1 MQKVIKDV
9 FKDYKKENNIINA
22 IILKMNLYKKTNK
35 LLLNIKSENQLII
48 DELADFEEYLS
59 TRFSIKTIET
69 KVTYPD
75 IEFSQTL
82 DKDWNSIMK
91 YLSSKYPITKAI
103 LKGSTLEV
111 EQNRLTINLKNK
123 NSEFLHAYEIDKE
136 LENLLLNLYNKRY
149 KIQYNENVTEE
160 EIKKQHHFLEELQ
173 DNLCKNL
180 INNMSLK
187 TDKKNEIA
195 KEEKTEILDEKEMPL
210 ILGRSA
216 NIKEQIVKISDL
228 TADYGKVALQGKVI
242 RTDSRELKNGKTLVM
257 FDIYDGT
264 STITCKSFVEPEK
277 VSKVMGRI
285 KKGTRL
291 KIQGN
296 ANYDNF
302 AKELGVIA
310 NIIIELPSQTETSR
324 QDNSMTKRV
333 ELHLHTQMSQMDA
346 ITSAKDLIKR
356 AASWGM
362 KSIAITDHGVVQ
374 AFPEAKHAVDD
385 LGLDIKVLYGV
396 EAYFIPDD
404 EIQEG
409 EDGWKK
415 IKPYHAIILTKTQA
429 GLRNLYELIS
439 ISHIQYYHKRPRIL
453 QSVFNKYREGLIL
466 GSACEQGELYKAI
479 LQNKPEE
486 KIEQIVNYYDY
497 LEIQPLGN
505 DEFMIRDG
513 IVPDKEALKDIN
525 RKIVELGEK
534 FGKPV
539 VATCDVHFMDPQDEV
554 YRRILMAG
562 QGFSDCDN
570 QAPLYFRTTEEMLAE
585 FDYLGQEKAYE
596 VVVTNT
602 NKIAEMCE
610 NVCPISKEK
619 CPPVIEGAEEEIKE
633 TCENKAKE
641 LYGDP
646 LPEIVQA
653 RLKREL
659 DSIIKNGFST
669 LYIIAQRLVLKSNED
684 GYLVGSRGSVGSSFV
699 ANMLGITE
707 VNSLPPHYRC
717 PNCKY
722 TDFTD
727 YGIKNGVDLPNK
739 ECPECG
745 TKLCKDGMD
754 IPFETFL
761 GFNGDKEPDI
771 DLNFSGEYQ
780 GKIHKYAEVIFGKG
794 KTFKAGTVGTMA
806 EKTAFGYVK
815 KYYEER
821 NIPITNAE
829 ISRLVDGCVGI
840 KRTTGQ
846 HPGGI
851 IVVPHGR
858 EIYEFCPVQHPAD
871 DPNSD
876 IITTHFDYHSIDKNL
891 LKLDMLGHDDPT
903 IIKMLQDL
911 TGIDP
916 KTIPLD
922 DKETMSL
929 FTSTKALGVE
939 PQQINSK
946 VGSFGVPEFGTKFV
960 REMLIDTR
968 PTTFEELIRISG
980 LSHGTDVWLNNAQ
993 TLIQENVATL
1003 SEAICTRDD
1012 IMTYLIKMGLDPNHS
1027 FKIMEA
1033 VRKGKVAKGAE
1044 PKWEE
1049 YTKEMREHNVPEW
1062 YIDSCKKIKYMFP
1075 KAHAVAYVT
1084 MAFRIAWFKVHYPL
1098 EYYAAYF
1105 SIRATEFDSEIMIY
1119 GKEKVKAK
1127 MKEIELMGNN
1137 ATQKDKGMYTIL
1149 ELVLEMY
1156 ERGFEFL
1163 PIDLYKSHSKK
1174 FQIED
1179 GKLRPPLSSIAGLGE
1194 VAAEGIYEAA
1204 KAEGHFMCI
1213 DELQIKAK
1221 IGKSMTDLLAK
1232 FGCLNGMSQTNQISL
1247 FG

>member
-1 MQKVIKDV
+1 MQKTVKDV
-9 FKDYKKENNIINA
+9 FQDY
-22 IILKMNLYKKTNK
+22 TNK
-35 LLLNIKSENQLII
+35 NSILEGTIEAINLFKKSNKLEVGIKVQNQLTL
-48 DELADFEEYLS
+48 DELVDFESYLS
-59 TRFSIKTIET
+59 ERFQIKTIEL
-69 KVTYPD
+69 KIKYDD
-75 IEFSQTL
+75 IELKNTIQE
-82 DKDWNSIMK
+82 DWEKIEK
-91 YLSSKYPITKAI
+91 YIAKRFPITKAI
-103 LKGSTLEV
+103 LKDSSVEV
-111 EQNRLTINLKNK
+111 NENRAIINLKTK
-123 NSEFLHAYEIDKE
+123 NSDFLHSYEIDKVI
-136 LENLLLNLYNKRY
+136 NIIFMNLYGKNY
-149 KIQYNENVTEE
+149 KIEYKENVTEE
-160 EIKKQHHFLEELQ
+160 ELQKQQSFLEEIQ
-173 DNLCKNL
+173 NSVCKNL
-180 INNMSLK
+180 VHNMEFVANE
-187 TDKKNEIA
+187 KKVVETKSGEVEA
-195 KEEKTEILDEKEMPL
+195 KEDEPKEETPL
-210 ILGRSA
+210 IIGRSA
-216 NIKEQIVKISDL
+216 NIKEQVVKIKDL
-228 TADYGKVALQGKVI
+228 TVDYGRTALQGKVI

-257 FDIYDGT
+257 FDVYDGT

-277 VSKVMGRI
+277 VASVLARI
-285 KKGTRL
+285 KPKMRVKL
-291 KIQGN
+291 QGN
-296 ANYDNF
+296 VQYDNY
-302 AKELGVIA
+302 ANEIGVIA
-310 NIIIELPSQTETSR
+310 NVVIELPTQEEIVR
-324 QDNSMTKRV
+324 MDNAMTKRV
-333 ELHLHTQMSQMDA
+333 ELHMHTQMSQMDA
-346 ITSAKDLIKR
+346 ITPAKELIKR
-356 AASWGM
+356 AAKWGM

-385 LGLDIKVLYGV
+385 LGLDIKVIYGV
-396 EAYFIPDD
+396 EAYFVPDD
-404 EIQEG
+404 EIPQDVT
-409 EDGWKK
+409 DGWKK
-415 IKPYHAIILTKTQA
+415 VKPYHAIILTQTQE
-429 GLRNLYELIS
+429 GLKNLYKLIS
-439 ISHIQYYHKRPRIL
+439 ISHLSYYHKRPRVL
-453 QSVFNKYREGLIL
+453 ESVFNQYREGLLL

-479 LQNKPEE
+479 LNNKPEE
-486 KIEQIVNYYDY
+486 KIERIANYYDY
-497 LEIQPLGN
+497 YEIQPLGN
-505 DEFMIRDG
+505 NNFMLREG
-513 IVPDKEALKDIN
+513 IVPDEETLKNIN

-534 FGKPV
+534 HNKLV

-570 QAPLYFRTTEEMLAE
+570 QAPLYLRTTEEMLRE
-585 FDYLGQEKAYE
+585 FDYFDSDKAYE
-596 VVVTNT
+596 LVVTNP
-602 NKIAEMCE
+602 NKIADMCE
-610 NVCPISKEK
+610 AVCPISKEK

-722 TDFTD
+722 SDFTD
-727 YGIKNGVDLPNK
+727 YGIKNGVDLPDK
-739 ECPECG
+739 ECPKCG
-745 TKLCKDGMD
+745 AKLYKDGMD

-780 GKIHKYAEVIFGKG
+780 GKIHRYAEVIFGKG
-794 KTFKAGTVGTMA
+794 TTFKAGTVGTMA

-815 KYYEER
+815 KYFEER

-829 ISRLVDGCVGI
+829 ILRLVDGCVGV

-903 IIKMLQDL
+903 VIRMLQDL

-929 FTSTKALGVE
+929 FTSTKALGVTPE
-939 PQQINSK
+939 QINSK

-960 REMLIDTR
+960 REMLVDTK

-993 TLIQENVATL
+993 TLIQEGTATL

-1012 IMTYLIKMGLDPNHS
+1012 IMTYLIKQGLPPDKA
-1027 FKIMEA
+1027 FKIMES
-1033 VRKGKVAKGAE
+1033 VRKGKGLK
-1044 PKWEE
+1044 PDQEE
-1049 YTKEMREHNVPEW
+1049 IMRENNVPEW

-1084 MAFRIAWFKVHYPL
+1084 MAFRIAWFKVHHPL
-1098 EYYAAYF
+1098 AYYAAFF
-1105 SIRATEFDSEIMIY
+1105 SIRADEFDSEFMIY

-1127 MKEIELMGNN
+1127 MKELELQGNSIS
-1137 ATQKDKGMYTIL
+1137 TKDKGMYTIL
-1149 ELVLEMY
+1149 EIVLEMY

-1163 PIDLYKSHSKK
+1163 PVDLYKSHNTK
-1174 FQIED
+1174 FLIED
-1179 GKLRPPLSSIAGLGE
+1179 GKIRPPLTSIAGLGGI
-1194 VAAEGIYEAA
+1194 AAESIYNAA
-1204 KAEGHFMCI
+1204 KLEGKFMCI
-1213 DELQIKAK
+1213 DDLQLKAK
-1221 IGKSMTDLLAK
+1221 IGKSMVELLSK
-1232 FGCLNGMSQTNQISL
+1232 FGCLDDIPQSNQISL

>member
-1 MQKVIKDV
+1 MTKVIRDV
-9 FKDYKKENNIINA
+9 FQDYKKENNIVNA
-22 IILKMNLYKKTNK
+22 TILKMNLYKKSNK
-35 LLLNIKSENQLII
+35 LEIEIKSENQLIV
-48 DELADFEEYLS
+48 DELADFEQYLS
-59 TRFSIKTIET
+59 TRFLIATIET
-69 KVTYPD
+69 KVTYPE
-75 IEFSQTL
+75 IELNQTL
-82 DKDWNSIMK
+82 EQDWEKIMK
-91 YLSSKYPITKAI
+91 YIAMKFPVTKAI
-103 LKGSTLEV
+103 LKGSSLSL
-111 EQNRLTINLKNK
+111 EQNNVAINLKNK
-123 NSEFLHAYEIDKE
+123 SSEFLHAHSVDKV
-136 LENLLLNLYNKRY
+136 LENLFMNLYGKKYRVE
-149 KIQYNENVTEE
+149 YNENVTEE
-160 EIKKQHHFLEELQ
+160 EIKEQQHFLEELQ
-173 DNLCKNL
+173 DNVCKNL
-180 INNMSLK
+180 VNNINFLA
-187 TDKKNEIA
+187 TEKKKEA
-195 KEEKTEILDEKEMPL
+195 VKEEKHEETTVIEEEPEEETPL
-210 ILGRSA
+210 ILGRNA
-216 NIKEQIVKISDL
+216 NIKEQIVKINDL
-228 TADYGKVALQGKVI
+228 TADYGKIALQGKVI

-257 FDIYDGT
+257 FDMYDGT
-264 STITCKSFVEPEK
+264 STITCKAFVEPEK
-277 VSKVMGRI
+277 VQKVMGRI
-285 KKGTRL
+285 KKGIRV

-296 ANYDNF
+296 ASYDNF

-310 NIIIELPSQTETSR
+310 NVIIELPQQAEISR
-324 QDNSMTKRV
+324 HDNSMTKRV

-362 KSIAITDHGVVQ
+362 KAIAITDHGVVQ
-374 AFPEAKHAVDD
+374 AFPEANHAIED
-385 LGLDIKVLYGV
+385 GLDIKVIYGV
-396 EAYFIPDD
+396 EAYFVPDNEIP
-404 EIQEG
+404 EG

-415 IKPYHAIILTKTQA
+415 NKPYHAIILTRTQE

-453 QSVFNKYREGLIL
+453 QSVFDKYREGLIL

-479 LQNKPEE
+479 LNNKPEE
-486 KIEQIVNYYDY
+486 KIEKIVNYYDY

-513 IVPDKEALKDIN
+513 IVPDQEALKNIN
-525 RKIVELGEK
+525 RRIVELGEK

-570 QAPLYFRTTEEMLAE
+570 QAPLYLRTTEEMLAE
-585 FDYLGQEKAYE
+585 FDYLGPEKAYE

-610 NVCPISKEK
+610 VVCPISKEK
-619 CPPVIEGAEEEIKE
+619 CPPVIPGAEEEIKE

-717 PNCKY
+717 PECKY
-722 TDFTD
+722 SDFTD
-727 YGIKNGVDLPNK
+727 YGIKNGVDLPDK
-739 ECPECG
+739 KCPKCG
-745 TKLCKDGMD
+745 AKLCKDGMD

-780 GKIHKYAEVIFGKG
+780 GKIHRYAEVIFGKG

-829 ISRLVDGCVGI
+829 ILRLVDGCVGI

-903 IIKMLQDL
+903 VIRMLQDI

-916 KTIPLD
+916 QTIPLD

-929 FTSTKALGVE
+929 FTSTKALGVTSE
-939 PQQINSK
+939 QINSK

-960 REMLIDTR
+960 REMLIDTK

-993 TLIQENVATL
+993 TLIQEGTTTL
-1003 SEAICTRDD
+1003 SDAICTRDD
-1012 IMTYLIKMGLDPNHS
+1012 IMTYLIKQGLPPDKA
-1027 FKIMEA
+1027 FKIMES
-1033 VRKGKVAKGAE
+1033 VRKGKGLK
-1044 PKWEE
+1044 PDQEE
-1049 YTKEMREHNVPEW
+1049 IMRENNVPEW

-1084 MAFRIAWFKVHYPL
+1084 MAFRIAWFKVHHPL
-1098 EYYAAYF
+1098 AYYAAYF
-1105 SIRATEFDSEIMIY
+1105 SIRATEFDSEFMIF

-1127 MKEIELMGNN
+1127 MKEIEMQGNN
-1137 ATQKDKGMYTIL
+1137 ATAKDKGMYTVL

-1156 ERGFEFL
+1156 ERGLEFL
-1163 PIDLYKSHSKK
+1163 PIDIYKSHSSR

-1179 GKLRPPLSSIAGLGE
+1179 GKLRPPLSSIAGLGGI
-1194 VAAEGIYEAA
+1194 AAESIYEAA

-1213 DELQIKAK
+1213 DDLQLKAK
-1221 IGKSMTDLLAK
+1221 IGKSMTELLGK
-1232 FGCLNGMSQTNQISL
+1232 FGCLDGMSQSNQISL

>member
-1 MQKVIKDV
+1 MQKTVKEV
-9 FKDYKKENNIINA
+9 FRDYTNSDNISEGTIEAINLFKKS
-22 IILKMNLYKKTNK
+22 NK
-35 LLLNIKSENQLII
+35 LEIDIKLKNQLKLK
-48 DELADFEEYLS
+48 ELVDFEDYLS
-59 TRFSIKTIET
+59 KRFLIKTIEF
-69 KVTYPD
+69 KIKYENVELKESL
-75 IEFSQTL
+75 IE
-82 DKDWNSIMK
+82 DWSNIEK
-91 YLSSKYPITKAI
+91 YLGRKFPITKAI
-103 LKGSTLEV
+103 LRNSTIDV
-111 EQNRLTINLKNK
+111 NGNKVIINLKSK
-123 NSEFLHAYEIDKE
+123 NSDFLHSYEIDKV
-136 LENLLLNLYNKRY
+136 LTLLFMNLYGKNY
-149 KIQYNENVTEE
+149 KVEYKENVTEAD
-160 EIKKQHHFLEELQ
+160 IQKQHEFLEEVQ
-173 DNLCKNL
+173 NNACKNL
-180 INNMSLK
+180 VHTIETRTTETKENTTK
-187 TDKKNEIA
+187 KDKKEEQ
-195 KEEKTEILDEKEMPL
+195 EEKQDTPL
-210 ILGRSA
+210 IIGRTA
-216 NIKEQIVKISDL
+216 NIKEQIVKIKDL
-228 TADYGKVALQGKVI
+228 TVDYGKVALQGKII
-242 RTDSRELKNGKTLVM
+242 RKDSRELKNGKTLVM
-257 FDIYDGT
+257 FDLYDGT

-277 VSKVMGRI
+277 VEKVLERI
-285 KKGTRL
+285 QPKMKV

-296 ANYDNF
+296 VQYDNY
-302 AKELGVIA
+302 ANELGVIA
-310 NIIIELPSQTETSR
+310 NIVLELPKQEEITR
-324 QDNSMTKRV
+324 MDNAITKRV
-333 ELHLHTQMSQMDA
+333 ELHMHTQMSQMDA
-346 ITSAKDLIKR
+346 ITSAKELIKR
-356 AASWGM
+356 AAKWGM

-385 LGLDIKVLYGV
+385 LGLDIKILYGV
-396 EAYFIPDD
+396 EAYFVPDD
-404 EIQEG
+404 EIPTDV

-415 IKPYHAIILTKTQA
+415 VKPYHAIILTKTQA
-429 GLRNLYELIS
+429 GLQNLYKLIS
-439 ISHIQYYHKRPRIL
+439 ISHLSYYHKRPRIL
-453 QSVFNKYREGLIL
+453 QSVFDKHREGLIL
-466 GSACEQGELYKAI
+466 GSACEQGELYRAI
-479 LQNKPEE
+479 LLNKPQE
-486 KIEQIVNYYDY
+486 KIEKIVKYYDY

-505 DEFMIRDG
+505 NDFMLREG
-513 IVPDKEALKDIN
+513 LVPNKEALQDIN
-525 RKIVELGEK
+525 KKIVELGEK
-534 FGKPV
+534 FNKLV
-539 VATCDVHFMDPQDEV
+539 VATCDVHFMDPQDEI

-570 QAPLYFRTTEEMLAE
+570 QAPLYLRTTDEMLGE
-585 FDYLGQEKAYE
+585 FNYFDSEKAYE
-596 VVVTNT
+596 LVVTNP
-602 NKIAEMCE
+602 NKIADMCE
-610 NVCPISKEK
+610 EVCPISKEK
-619 CPPVIEGAEEEIKE
+619 CPPVIPGAEEEIKE

-717 PNCKY
+717 PECKY
-722 TDFTD
+722 SDFTD
-727 YGIKNGVDLPNK
+727 YGIKNGVDLPDK
-739 ECPECG
+739 MCPKCG
-745 TKLCKDGMD
+745 AKLCKDGMD

-780 GKIHKYAEVIFGKG
+780 GKIHRYAEVIFGKG

-815 KYYEER
+815 KYFDER

-903 IIKMLQDL
+903 VIRMLQDL

-922 DKETMSL
+922 DKVTMSL
-929 FTSTKALGVE
+929 FTSTKALGVTPE
-939 PQQINSK
+939 QINSQ

-960 REMLIDTR
+960 RDMLVDTK

-993 TLIQENVATL
+993 TLIQEGIATL
-1003 SEAICTRDD
+1003 SDAICTRDD
-1012 IMTYLIKMGLDPNHS
+1012 IMTYLIKQGLPPDKA
-1027 FKIMEA
+1027 FKIMES
-1033 VRKGKVAKGAE
+1033 VRKGKGLK
-1044 PKWEE
+1044 PDQEE
-1049 YTKEMREHNVPEW
+1049 IMRENNVPEW

-1098 EYYAAYF
+1098 AYYAAFY
-1105 SIRATEFDSEIMIY
+1105 SIRATEFDSEFMIY

-1127 MKEIELMGNN
+1127 MKELELQGNN
-1137 ATQKDKGMYTIL
+1137 ITAKDKGMYTIL
-1149 ELVLEMY
+1149 EIVLEMY
-1156 ERGFEFL
+1156 ERGIEFL
-1163 PIDLYKSHSKK
+1163 PIDLYKSHSSK

-1179 GKLRPPLSSIAGLGE
+1179 GKIRPPLSSIAGLGGIASE
-1194 VAAEGIYEAA
+1194 SIYEAA
-1204 KAEGHFMCI
+1204 KSEGKFMCI
-1213 DELQIKAK
+1213 DDLQLKAK
-1221 IGKSMTDLLAK
+1221 IGKSTVELLNK
-1232 FGCLNGMSQTNQISL
+1232 FGCLDGIPQSNQISL

>member
-1 MQKVIKDV
+1 MTKVIRDV
-9 FKDYKKENNIINA
+9 FQDYKKENNIVNA
-22 IILKMNLYKKTNK
+22 TILKMNLYKKSNK
-35 LLLNIKSENQLII
+35 LEIEIKSENQLIV
-48 DELADFEEYLS
+48 DELADFEQYLS
-59 TRFSIKTIET
+59 TRFLIATIET
-69 KVTYPD
+69 KVTYPE
-75 IEFSQTL
+75 IELIETIEQ
-82 DKDWNSIMK
+82 DWEKIMK
-91 YLSSKYPITKAI
+91 YIAMKFPVTKAI
-103 LKGSTLEV
+103 LKGSTLVIEPNNV
-111 EQNRLTINLKNK
+111 IINLKNK
-123 NSEFLHAYEIDKE
+123 SSEFLHAHSVDKV
-136 LENLLLNLYNKRY
+136 LENLFMNLYGKRY
-149 KIQYNENVTEE
+149 RVEYNENVTEE
-160 EIKKQHHFLEELQ
+160 EIKEQQHFLEELQ
-173 DNLCKNL
+173 DNVCKNL
-180 INNMSLK
+180 VNNINFLA
-187 TDKKNEIA
+187 TEKKKEA
-195 KEEKTEILDEKEMPL
+195 VKEEKNEETTSKEEEPKEDTPL
-210 ILGRSA
+210 IIGRSA
-216 NIKEQIVKISDL
+216 NIKEQIVRINDL
-228 TADYGKVALQGKVI
+228 TPDYGKVALQGKVI
-242 RTDSRELKNGKTLVM
+242 KTDSRELKNGKTLVM
-257 FDIYDGT
+257 FDVYDGT

-277 VSKVMGRI
+277 VSKVMSRI
-285 KKGTRL
+285 KPGIRVKL
-291 KIQGN
+291 QGN
-296 ANYDNF
+296 AQYDNF
-302 AKELGVIA
+302 AKEIGVIA
-310 NIIIELPSQTETSR
+310 NIVIELPAQAEITR

-346 ITSAKDLIKR
+346 VSSAKDLIKR
-356 AASWGM
+356 AAKWGM

-374 AFPEAKHAVDD
+374 AFPEANHAVED
-385 LGLDIKVLYGV
+385 GLDIKVIYGV
-396 EAYFIPDD
+396 EAYFVPDD
-404 EIQEG
+404 EIPDG
-409 EDGWKK
+409 EEGWKK
-415 IKPYHAIILTKTQA
+415 VKPYHAIILTKNQQ

-479 LQNKPEE
+479 LQNKPQE

-505 DEFMIRDG
+505 DEFMVRDG
-513 IVPDKEALKDIN
+513 IVPDQEALKNIN
-525 RKIVELGEK
+525 RRIVELGEK
-534 FGKPV
+534 FGKLV

-570 QAPLYFRTTEEMLAE
+570 QAPLYLRTTEEMLAE
-585 FDYLGQEKAYE
+585 FDYLGPEKAYE

-602 NKIAEMCE
+602 NKVAEMCE
-610 NVCPISKEK
+610 KVCPISKEK
-619 CPPVIEGAEEEIKE
+619 CPPVIEGAEQEIQE

-717 PNCKY
+717 PECKY
-722 TDFTD
+722 SDFTD
-727 YGIKNGVDLPNK
+727 YGIKNGVDLPDK
-739 ECPECG
+739 ECPKCG
-745 TKLCKDGMD
+745 AKLVKDGMD

-780 GKIHKYAEVIFGKG
+780 GKIHRYAEVIFGKG
-794 KTFKAGTVGTMA
+794 KTFKAGTVGTIA

-815 KYYEER
+815 NYYEER

-829 ISRLVDGCVGI
+829 ISRIVGGCVGI

-903 IIKMLQDL
+903 VIRMLQDL

-916 KTIPLD
+916 QTIPLD

-929 FTSTKALGVE
+929 FTSTKALGVTE
-939 PQQINSK
+939 KQINSK

-960 REMLIDTR
+960 REMLIDTK

-993 TLIQENVATL
+993 TLIQEGTTTL
-1003 SEAICTRDD
+1003 SDAICTRDD
-1012 IMTYLIKMGLDPNHS
+1012 IMTYLIKQGLPPDKA
-1027 FKIMEA
+1027 FKIMES
-1033 VRKGKVAKGAE
+1033 VRKGKGLK
-1044 PKWEE
+1044 PDQEE
-1049 YTKEMREHNVPEW
+1049 IMRENNVPEW

-1084 MAFRIAWFKVHYPL
+1084 MAFRIAWFKVHHPL
-1098 EYYAAYF
+1098 AYYAAYF
-1105 SIRATEFDSEIMIY
+1105 SIRATEFDSEFMIF

-1127 MKEIELMGNN
+1127 MKEIELQGNN
-1137 ATQKDKGMYTIL
+1137 VTAKDKGMYTVL

-1156 ERGFEFL
+1156 ERGFKFL
-1163 PIDLYKSHSKK
+1163 PIDLYKSHSSK

-1179 GKLRPPLSSIAGLGE
+1179 GKLRPPLSSIAGLGGI
-1194 VAAEGIYEAA
+1194 AAESIYEAS

-1213 DELQIKAK
+1213 DDLQLKAK
-1221 IGKSMTDLLAK
+1221 IGKSMTELLGK
-1232 FGCLNGMSQTNQISL
+1232 FGCLDGMSQSNQISL